1 MVLSRGKTINKRFW
15 LRKVLFIGRSVLS
28 SKMFKLFENG
38 QFTLIFFSLQ
48 IELRRVIAIEHLI
61 GVTKN
66 LQKGSKEFVVHVDHE
81 PDYRVTCD

>member
-15 LRKVLFIGRSVLS
+15 LRKVLLIGRSVLS